1 MHNSTTEL
9 FEIYA
14 GKVIETTNIKSENR
28 RIVFLKSWNERGEG
42 NYMEPDLKF
51 GRGFINALKSA
62 ITSTIRNNK

>member
-28 RIVFLKSWNERGEG
+28 RIVFLKSWNEWAEG
-42 NYMEPDLKF
+42 NYMEPDLRWGHAF
-51 GRGFINALKSA
+51 LDAL
-62 ITSTIRNNK
+62 RNEVVD